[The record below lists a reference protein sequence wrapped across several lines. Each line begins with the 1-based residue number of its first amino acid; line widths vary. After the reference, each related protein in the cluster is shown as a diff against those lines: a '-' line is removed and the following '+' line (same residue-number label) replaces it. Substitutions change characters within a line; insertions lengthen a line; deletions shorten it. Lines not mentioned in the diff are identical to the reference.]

1 MRDFSELP
9 SLIRDGS
16 KAQTGNGLQPQTF
29 WAKALKQNP
38 TLYPDRST
46 LQAVVEEAGTQDGI
60 LNMQL
65 ISQPTSLQEI
75 WEKRSTDFVEVL
87 KIVVDV
93 DKEIVAADAEIN
105 IRPSQGNRSMEV
117 TDDKIRKKITQIVNH
132 LFLRQ

>member
-1 MRDFSELP
+1 
-9 SLIRDGS
+9 
-16 KAQTGNGLQPQTF
+16 
-29 WAKALKQNP
+29 
-38 TLYPDRST
+38 
-46 LQAVVEEAGTQDGI
+46 
-60 LNMQL
+60 MQL